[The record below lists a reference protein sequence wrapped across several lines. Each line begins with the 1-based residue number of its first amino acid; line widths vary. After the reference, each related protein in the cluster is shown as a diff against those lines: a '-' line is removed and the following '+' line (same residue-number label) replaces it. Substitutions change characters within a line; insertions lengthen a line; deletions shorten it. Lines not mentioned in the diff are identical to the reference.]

1 MKNKNLV
8 SRHAKKAL
16 RAFIEKEYD
25 AGADAVWRKTIKQY
39 EAFANEMPDYGGKK
53 SPHAGQINDA
63 LILIAFCQTAPK
75 QYTIEELEP
84 LSFEIFMSAFHILG
98 KVISAKRKWTMDLLG
113 QVFKKSI
120 KKFNAH
126 AKTYPADFH
135 GTILPY
141 DKKLGVVKYS
151 FDRCPI
157 ADFVKKN
164 GLGKW
169 LPLMCNCDHTALRKI
184 HAGLI
189 REGTCYTGEHCDF
202 CIVPEDNPI
211 MDQVELVRNEDG
223 LLVSRRKNEL
233 RSNTCP

>member
-1 MKNKNLV
+1 MKYPNFV
-8 SRHAKKAL
+8 SKHARKTL

-211 MDQVELVRNEDG
+211 MDLVELVRNEDG